1 MSTATHADFPADSN
15 AVPVVLP
22 AWKNI
27 VSHAAAA
34 ITAIL
39 FLAAGLYKML
49 DPFTFQTL
57 AEQLMVPVAFSLP
70 LAIGLGVGET
80 LAGVLVLIPR
90 YRRWGALLATALLLV
105 FMGYVGARYNELLGR
120 DCSCFP
126 WLKRTVGP
134 GFFIGDVGFL
144 VASVVAAWFSRKLA
158 SLMGPLKI
166 LGAVIVLSGAAF
178 GYNVMRQ
185 SGVQVPANITVDGK
199 PYALREGRVFLFFY
213 DPACSHCEA
222 AAKDMSTYKWTSG
235 VTIIGLPTNDPQ
247 WAASFIRD
255 TKINA
260 RTSFDTA
267 GLRKLFSFP
276 NPPYAVALDHGRVK
290 ENLSHFDEPEPE
302 PTLKR
307 LGFIE

>member
-1 MSTATHADFPADSN
+1 MAG
-15 AVPVVLP
+15 
-22 AWKNI
+22 
-27 VSHAAAA
+27 HAAAG

-39 FLAAGLYKML
+39 FLTAGLYKML

-90 YRRWGALLATALLLV
+90 YRRWGALLASFLLLA
-105 FMGYVGARYNELLGR
+105 FMIYIGARYNELLGR

-134 GFFIGDVGFL
+134 GFFAGDAAFL
-144 VASVVAAWFSRKLA
+144 AASVAAAWFSKKPARLA
-158 SLMGPLKI
+158 GPLKI
-166 LGAVIVLSGAAF
+166 LGVVIVMSGAAF
-178 GYNVMRQ
+178 GYNVIRQ
-185 SGVQVPANITVDGK
+185 SGVQVPASITVDGK
-199 PYALREGRVFLFFY
+199 PYALRQGRVFLFFY

-222 AAKDMSTYKWTSG
+222 AAKHMATYRWKSG

-247 WAASFIRD
+247 WAASFVHD

-267 GLRKLFSFP
+267 ELRKLFTFP
-276 NPPYAVALDHGRVK
+276 NPPYAVALDNGRVK
-290 ENLSHFDEPEPE
+290 ENLSHFDEPEPQ

-307 LGFIE
+307 LGFID